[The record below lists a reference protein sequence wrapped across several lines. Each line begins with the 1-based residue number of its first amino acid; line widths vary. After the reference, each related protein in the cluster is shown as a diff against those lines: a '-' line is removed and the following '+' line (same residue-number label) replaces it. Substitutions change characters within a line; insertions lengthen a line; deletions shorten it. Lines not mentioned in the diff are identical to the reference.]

1 MTAARSFLGGR
12 FLALSGLAVLLLLG
26 AGCPKIERLTP
37 DAGSLDGGKGDAKA
51 LGATVTVDA
60 GDDAEAS
67 APPPP
72 PAVTAPPID
81 LTPPPND
88 ADLAARAK
96 HLLEAITQDNADLAR
111 DILLPRDA
119 YLKNRDVKDPGK
131 TWELKVYNPFQKD
144 VHRAHK
150 HHQGLGRAIFVSVE
164 LGHDISTVPAR
175 PKEWKYDVWRVSRSR
190 IVYSLD
196 GSVLHLE
203 LGELTSFRGAWYV
216 THLH

>member
-1 MTAARSFLGGR
+1 MARVVTGAR
-12 FLALSGLAVLLLLG
+12 ALSGGHLLSLVAPVCLIALAT
-26 AGCPKIERLTP
+26 GCPKVERFIP
-37 DAGSLDGGKGDAKA
+37 DAGADGGKLDART
-51 LGATVTVDA
+51 LATD
-60 GDDAEAS
+60 GGAEAGETS

-131 TWELKVYNPFQKD
+131 TWEIKVYNPFQKS

-150 HHQGLGRAIFVSVE
+150 RHPNLGRAIFVSVE
-164 LGHDISTVPAR
+164 LGHDASTVSAR

-196 GSVLHLE
+196 GNVLHLE

-216 THLH
+216 THLP